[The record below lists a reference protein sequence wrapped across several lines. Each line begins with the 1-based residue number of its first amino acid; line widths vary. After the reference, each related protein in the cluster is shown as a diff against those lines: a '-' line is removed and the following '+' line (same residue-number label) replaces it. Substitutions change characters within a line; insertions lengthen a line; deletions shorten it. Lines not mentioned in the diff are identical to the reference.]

1 MMSSAPRRSPQ
12 RQATAEVTDRPRPLL
27 IGYYPETFLMSAA
40 EKAAIRQR
48 FLGFAERE
56 GYVLGPI
63 VCQELDQ
70 KSKFEHLIDLV
81 KVRTAA
87 AVVVSDC
94 RDLCESQSRRLEAE
108 ARARVLVAPP
118 PP

>member
-1 MMSSAPRRSPQ
+1 M
-12 RQATAEVTDRPRPLL
+12 TDRTRPLL
-27 IGYYPETFLMSAA
+27 IGYYAETFLMSAA
-40 EKAAIRQR
+40 EKEKIRQR

-70 KSKFEHLIDLV
+70 KSKFEHLVDLV
-81 KVRTAA
+81 KIRAVA
-87 AVVVSDC
+87 AVVVSN
-94 RDLCESQSRRLEAE
+94 RADLSESQGHRLDAE
-108 ARARVLVAPP
+108 ARAQVLVAPP